1 MTTSIFLGRD
11 IRWIFDY
18 LHKNSNAEKY
28 MICPLLSLE
37 RLSFDEK
44 EGRVTVRYDG
54 LYANAYRGKVHQSE
68 EAAGK

>member
-1 MTTSIFLGRD
+1 
-11 IRWIFDY
+11 
-18 LHKNSNAEKY
+18 